1 MKELLISAGPKVTMI
16 ESPVPIPGPG
26 QIVIKVVVCGA
37 NPKDWKRPEWQGTN
51 INQGDDI
58 AGIVHLVG
66 EDVVEFK
73 VSFPCHISP
82 NHSVWRFLAPGCRA
96 TLSYAKVWL

>member
-1 MKELLISAGPKVTMI
+1 MKELLISAGPKVTMV

-37 NPKDWKRPEWQGTN
+37 NPKDWKRPEWHGTN

-66 EDVVEFK
+66 EDIVEFK
-73 VSFPCHISP
+73 VSFVYQISP
-82 NHSVWRFLAPGCRA
+82 NHNVLQLLAPGCRV
-96 TLSYAKVWL
+96 TLLYAEVWL